1 MAVQIGKPVARP
13 PLPLALKP
21 SWESGRQ
28 SRPRTLS
35 GRRSMAGDDLVVVH
49 FGLAAHSVV
58 RAGLPRKIARGA
70 PDASPAVLLARLAP
84 SGWSRRSATSPLP
97 SAGDAFRHRP
107 QHRPAIPLRPATP
120 AATGMPSLRMRERTF
135 RCSASRRDAP
145 EKRRPIRPILSRGR
159 HPEFRPAGATRC
171 HSVLLAGAAIL
182 EADLRE
188 SLFLLVNRLREIGF
202 RLSL

>member
-1 MAVQIGKPVARP
+1 MPT
-13 PLPLALKP
+13 LPLALKP

-58 RAGLPRKIARGA
+58 RAELPRKIARGA

-145 EKRRPIRPILSRGR
+145 EKRRPIRPILSRELIR
-159 HPEFRPAGATRC
+159 NFVQPVPLGAIRC
-171 HSVLLAGAAIL
+171 Y
-182 EADLRE
+182 
-188 SLFLLVNRLREIGF
+188 LVERLYSALTCTNGCSCWSPHEREIALVC
-202 RLSL
+202 RCKRRARTN

>member
-1 MAVQIGKPVARP
+1 MAVQIGNEVAMP
-13 PLPLALKP
+13 TLPLALKP

-35 GRRSMAGDDLVVVH
+35 GRRSMAGADLRYLH
-49 FGLAAHSVV
+49 LGLAAHSGV
-58 RAGLPRKIARGA
+58 RAGLPRKIARGP

-97 SAGDAFRHRP
+97 SAGDAFSHPPHPPPPIPR
-107 QHRPAIPLRPATP
+107 RPAPP

-145 EKRRPIRPILSRGR
+145 EKRRPIRPILSRELIRNFVQPVPLDAIRCYFLGR
-159 HPEFRPAGATRC
+159 LY
-171 HSVLLAGAAIL
+171 S
-182 EADLRE
+182 
-188 SLFLLVNRLREIGF
+188 
-202 RLSL
+202 